1 MTIKHRVRNKY
12 IRSERVPNVTQKRG
26 STWNRWDLHLHTPA
40 SFHQEFGEESW
51 DQYLN
56 ELEDVDNVPCIGITD
71 YFSLDGYRRIREV
84 REDGRLEDFDLI
96 LPNIE
101 LRIDD
106 IVVERPS
113 GDSNRDEPAGAAS
126 VDLHVIFSNDLTPSE
141 IEQNF
146 LHQIRADV
154 PNRGEIPL
162 TRDNIERIGNLDEL
176 NHLDDDA
183 SGNLFKKGCE
193 RINVK
198 RETVYEALEND
209 LFKGKYL
216 AVVDTETL
224 DDIPWRTRPG
234 SLRATIVSKVDALF
248 TANDNARKFYLG
260 KLPDTV
266 PEEIIETFGGL
277 MPCIRGSDAHDFE
290 SLCNPLENKHCWIKA
305 DTTFEGLKQI
315 KYEPEDRVRIQEENP
330 LGHVSN
336 RTPTSVE
343 FRNGR
348 INDQLEISETQVPLN
363 PNLVTV
369 IGGKGAGKTAFLD
382 LIANCYQDRCIRDKE
397 EEVDMNSFVQ
407 RIEALESGI
416 ETEIQFFDDDIETFT
431 KQVVDKSLIQHSDL
445 EYLPQGQIAE
455 HCRDEDRLHE
465 QVLKLI
471 KESVRKSD
479 PELMERFENSN
490 EEISTFENEL
500 DSVTNRIHELNP
512 ETIDE
517 KIAEAM
523 RAVEQAK
530 GDLEDIQD
538 EIEEFR
544 ERHDD
549 EFSEDT
555 VTELQSEI
563 DALDEKIVDLNTLD
577 VLVNDQLERLEVVE
591 DYNNHIIRVEEFAS
605 EHDIEYST
613 NMININGRRES
624 LIELQE
630 KINARLSQLKQ
641 RKREIWG
648 NLEEFRDIGEEMSD
662 LMNER
667 RELKKEVQSRE
678 SRVAE
683 LENKQEQLEDLRQ
696 TRKETFYEYIEE
708 MDNYESIY
716 SIVINGFSEE
726 QSDILDEI
734 TFEASTE
741 LKDGMISDLF
751 SHLDGRAVNY
761 NELQS
766 SKNVL
771 QEAMNTPE
779 RREELLDEYL
789 QEVHTFDTKLKNSTD
804 LVEFERKIY
813 SGHFKLNENIYFEGA
828 QMDALSLGQKGTVL
842 LKILLAQDK
851 SPLIIDQPE
860 ENLDNKFIY
869 RSLKDAFKT
878 AKTNRQVI
886 IATHNAN
893 LVVNTDAEQV
903 IVAEY
908 ENNTIEFTAGAL
920 ENDHI
925 RDSVTTILEG
935 GEKAFKEREEKYGF

>member
-1 MTIKHRVRNKY
+1 
-12 IRSERVPNVTQKRG
+12 VTQNRG
-26 STWNRWDLHLHTPA
+26 STWNCWDLHIHTPA
-40 SFHQEFGEESW
+40 SFHHEFGTESW
-51 DQYLN
+51 DRYLD
-56 ELEDVDNVPCIGITD
+56 ELEEIDDVPCIGITD
-71 YFSLDGYRRIREV
+71 YFSLDGYRRVQEARE
-84 REDGRLEDFDLI
+84 EGRLENFDLI

-101 LRIDD
+101 LRVDD
-106 IVVERPS
+106 VVVERS
-113 GDSNRDEPAGAAS
+113 DDDGEDSAGAAS
-126 VDLHVIFSNDLTPSE
+126 VDLHVIFSDDLTPRE

-146 LHQIRADV
+146 LHQISADV

-162 TRDNIERIGNLDEL
+162 TQDNIEHIGELDEFD
-176 NHLDDDA
+176 HLDDDS
-183 SGNLFKKGCE
+183 SGDPFKKGCE
-193 RINVK
+193 RINVR
-198 RETVYEALEND
+198 RESVYEALEND
-209 LFKGKYL
+209 IFRGKYL
-216 AVVDTETL
+216 VVVDTETL
-224 DDIPWRTRPG
+224 DDMPWRARPG

-248 TANDNARKFYLG
+248 TANENARKFYLG
-260 KLPDTV
+260 QLPDNS

-290 SLCNPLENKHCWIKA
+290 SLCSPPENNYCWIKA

-315 KYEPEDRVRIQEENP
+315 QYEPEDRVRIQEENP

-348 INDQLEISETQVPLN
+348 INDRLEISDTQIPLN

-382 LIANCYQDRCIRDKE
+382 LIANCYQDRCIRDKD

-407 RIEALESGI
+407 RIEDLEPGI
-416 ETEIQFFDDDIETFT
+416 ETEIQFFDEDIDTFS
-431 KQVVDKSLIQHSDL
+431 KQVIDEDLIQHSDL

-465 QVLKLI
+465 QVIKLI

-490 EEISTFENEL
+490 EKISSLENEL
-500 DSVTNRIHELNP
+500 DSLTNRIHELNP
-512 ETIDE
+512 EAIDE
-517 KIAEAM
+517 EMAEAR

-530 GDLEDIQD
+530 GDLQDIQD
-538 EIEEFR
+538 EIERFR
-544 ERHDD
+544 ERHED
-549 EFSEDT
+549 EFSEDP

-563 DALDEKIVDLNTLD
+563 DTLDEQIEDLTTLD
-577 VLVNDQLERLEVVE
+577 VLVDDQLERLEVVE
-591 DYNNHIIRVEEFAS
+591 DYNNQITRLEELTS
-605 EHDIEYST
+605 EYGLEYST
-613 NMININGRRES
+613 NRINLSERRES
-624 LIELQE
+624 LLELQE
-630 KINARLSQLKQ
+630 RINARKSQLEQ
-641 RKREIWG
+641 RKRDIRG
-648 NLEEFRDIGEEMSD
+648 DLEEFRDIDEEISD

-667 RELKKEVQSRE
+667 RELNKEVQSRE
-678 SRVAE
+678 SRVTE
-683 LENKQEQLEDLRQ
+683 LENKQERLEDLREA
-696 TRKETFYEYIEE
+696 RKETFYEYIEE
-708 MDNYESIY
+708 MDNYESVY
-716 SIVINGFSEE
+716 SIVINEFSEE
-726 QSDILDEI
+726 RSDILDEI

-761 NELQS
+761 AELQS
-766 SKNVL
+766 VKNAL
-771 QEAMNTPE
+771 QEAMNSPG

-789 QEVHTFDTKLKNSTD
+789 REVHKFDNDLKSSTD
-804 LVEFERKIY
+804 LVEYEREIY
-813 SGHFKLNENIYFEGA
+813 SGHFKLNENIYFEGS

-878 AKTNRQVI
+878 AKTNRRVI

-920 ENDHI
+920 ENHHI